1 MRFDLTDLQLFL
13 NTVEAGSIT
22 VGAQRTYIAL
32 ASASARIR
40 GMEEAL
46 GVELLVRGRRGV
58 QPSPAG
64 RTLLQHAR
72 IILQQ
77 VERMRGDLGQFAQG
91 LKGSVR
97 LVCNTTTLTEYLP
110 EALSAFLALHPNVDI
125 DLRERMSTEIVQDV
139 LHGRADV
146 GILGDSGD
154 TGALETFPFRID
166 RKALIV
172 SPAHPL
178 AKRRSVAFSE
188 TLEHGYVG
196 LAEDTAFQ
204 KFLLEQA
211 ARSGKRLTFR
221 VRLNSFDALCSMVAR
236 NVGLG
241 IIPEAAALR
250 AKKTQD
256 IRVLRL
262 KDEWAERP
270 LSICMRNLAEL
281 PLHARELVEHLKG

>member
-1 MRFDLTDLQLFL
+1 
-13 NTVEAGSIT
+13 
-22 VGAQRTYIAL
+22 
-32 ASASARIR
+32 
-40 GMEEAL
+40 
-46 GVELLVRGRRGV
+46 
-58 QPSPAG
+58 
-64 RTLLQHAR
+64 
-72 IILQQ
+72 
-77 VERMRGDLGQFAQG
+77 
-91 LKGSVR
+91 
-97 LVCNTTTLTEYLP
+97 LTEYLP